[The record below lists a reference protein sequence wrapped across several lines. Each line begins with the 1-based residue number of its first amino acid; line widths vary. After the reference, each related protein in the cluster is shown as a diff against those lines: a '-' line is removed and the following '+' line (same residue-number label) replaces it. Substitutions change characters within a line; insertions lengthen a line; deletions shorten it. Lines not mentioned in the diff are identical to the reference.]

1 MIEKVNLR
9 QVLVIAGVCLA
20 VCFMFRSCGT
30 ASPGIRELQTSTD
43 NTMGN
48 LKAESSIVGVEI
60 TRSQT
65 ASDNAAEAIGRTQS
79 EISGSRE
86 AVSNLNT
93 GIAKLQA
100 IIGECEELARE
111 NSEIIAGIDGS
122 N

>member
-9 QVLVIAGVCLA
+9 QVLVIAGIGLA

-30 ASPGIRELQTSTD
+30 ASPSIRELQTSTD

-60 TRSQT
+60 TRSQA
-65 ASDNAAEAIGRTQS
+65 ASDNAAEAIRRTQS

-86 AVSNLNT
+86 AVGNLNT
-93 GIAKLQA
+93 GITKLQVILA
-100 IIGECEELARE
+100 ECERLARE
-111 NSEIIAGIDGS
+111 NSEIIAGVDRT